1 MGAPAYTPLYLPTMR
16 PQILFPLFADVTS
29 LKGVGAKVAP
39 LVQKLAGPL
48 VRDLVFL
55 SPSGLITR
63 RRTTAAEAVEGEV
76 GVFEVEIDRLFVPS
90 KIGAP
95 LKVRASDA
103 TGFVHLIWFG
113 GSPQH
118 IDRQLPRGERRLVSG
133 KVERYN
139 GEVQILHPDWIVPL
153 EKADEIPS
161 VEAVYPATAGLGSR
175 VVRKLALAALAAAPE
190 LPEWQDAAW
199 LAARRWPG
207 WRASLEALHAPTS
220 EFDLGP
226 ESPVRQRLAYDELFA
241 HQLALA
247 RRRRARQITPAPVIT
262 PGEASATLLSA
273 LPFTLTNAQAQAL
286 VEIRRDLA
294 SGEQMG
300 RLLQGDVGSGKTA
313 VAALAMADAA
323 SSGFQ
328 AALMAPTEILARQ
341 HHQRLSP
348 MLESAGITAVLLTG
362 RDTTAERRVRLDAL
376 ATGAAQVAI
385 GTHALFQDA
394 VRFDRLAL
402 AVIDEQHRFGVN
414 ERQRLQAKGD
424 PRVGGVHLLT
434 MSATPIPRTLELTQ
448 YGELEVS
455 RLMEKP
461 PGRTPVATAV
471 LPLARIGEVAQ
482 RLKAAIEGGAQ
493 AYWICPLVAESE
505 ASDLAAAEARAADLR
520 RILKIEVGLA
530 HGQMPGAE
538 REAVMADFAD
548 GRIPLLVATTVVEVG
563 VDVPNASIMVIEH
576 ADRFGLAQLHQLR
589 GRVGRGAKASACIL
603 LYGGEDGALGE
614 TAKTRLETL
623 RRTEDGFEIA
633 EEDFR
638 LRGGGDPLGLKQ
650 SGFPAYRFADPVR
663 HRSLMLAASDD
674 ARLVLGRDPDLTS
687 ERGDAVKVLEALF
700 DWRND
705 RTGLD

>member
-1 MGAPAYTPLYLPTMR
+1 MR
-16 PQILFPLFADVTS
+16 PQILFPLFAEVSS
-29 LKGVGAKVAP
+29 LKGVGPKILP

-48 VRDLVFL
+48 VRDLAFL
-55 SPSGLITR
+55 SPSGLIVR
-63 RRTTAAEAVEGEV
+63 QPMTAATAIEGQV
-76 GVFEVEIDRLFVPS
+76 GIFEVMIDRLFVPG
-90 KIGAP
+90 KPGAP
-95 LKVRASDA
+95 IKVRASDD
-103 TGFVHLIWFG
+103 TGFVHMIWFG
-113 GSPQH
+113 GSAQH
-118 IDRQLPRGERRLVSG
+118 IDRLLPKGQKRLVSG
-133 KVERYN
+133 KVERFN
-139 GEVQILHPDWIVPL
+139 AEVQIVHPDIFTP
-153 EKADEIPS
+153 EQAGEIAAIEP
-161 VEAVYPATAGLGSR
+161 VYPATAGLSSR
-175 VVRKLALAALAAAPE
+175 VVRKLVQAALSHAAE
-190 LPEWQDAAW
+190 LPEWQDPAW
-199 LAARRWPG
+199 MAKNRWPG
-207 WRASLEALHAPTS
+207 WRAALEALHAPSS
-220 EFDLGP
+220 EP
-226 ESPVRQRLAYDELFA
+226 ELEPDAPARQRLAYDELLA

-247 RRRRARQITPAPVIT
+247 RRRRARQITPGPSIA
-262 PGEASATLLSA
+262 PGEASAQLLAA
-273 LPFTLTNAQAQAL
+273 LGFDLTDAQRQA
-286 VEIRRDLA
+286 VAEIRRDLT

-313 VAALAMADAA
+313 VAALALADTAA
-323 SSGFQ
+323 SGFQ

-341 HHQRLSP
+341 HWQRLAP
-348 MLESAGITAVLLTG
+348 MLEAAGVSTILLTG
-362 RDTTAERRVRLDAL
+362 RDTPAERRVRLAAL
-376 ATGAAQVAI
+376 ASGEARVAI

-424 PRVGGVHLLT
+424 PRTGGVHLLT

-455 RLMEKP
+455 RLTEKP
-461 PGRTPVATAV
+461 PGRTPITTAV
-471 LPLARIGEVAQ
+471 LPLARISEVAK
-482 RLKAAIEGGAQ
+482 RLKAAIDSGAQ

-505 ASDLAAAEARAADLR
+505 AIDLAAAEARAADLR

-538 REAVMADFAD
+538 REAVMAEFAD

-563 VDVPNASIMVIEH
+563 VDVPNATIMVIEH

-603 LYGGEDGALGE
+603 LYGGGDDGLGE
-614 TAKTRLETL
+614 TARLRLETL

-650 SGFPAYRFADPVR
+650 SGFPAYRFADPIR
-663 HRSLMLAASDD
+663 HRSLLLTAADD

-687 ERGDAVKVLEALF
+687 PRGEAVRVLEALF

-705 RTGLD
+705 RPGID

>member
-1 MGAPAYTPLYLPTMR
+1 MR
-16 PQILFPLFADVTS
+16 PEILFPLFAEVGT
-29 LKGVGAKVAP
+29 LKGVGPRTLP

-48 VRDLVFL
+48 VRDLLFL
-55 SPSGLITR
+55 APNGVITR
-63 RRTTAAEAVEGEV
+63 RRTEAANAVEGEV
-76 GVFEVEIDRLFVPS
+76 GVFDVIVDRMIAPGRPGVP
-90 KIGAP
+90 I
-95 LKVRASDA
+95 KVRASDD

-118 IDRQLPRGERRLVSG
+118 IERQLPRGERRLVSG
-133 KVERYN
+133 KVERFN
-139 GEVQILHPDWIVPL
+139 GEVQIVHPDWIVPL
-153 EKADEIPS
+153 DKGEEIPA
-161 VEAVYPATAGLGSR
+161 VEPVYPATQGITSR
-175 VVRKLALAALAAAPE
+175 QVRKIALSALASSPD
-190 LPEWQDAAW
+190 LPEWQDPAW
-199 LAARRWPG
+199 LAKQRWLG
-207 WRASLEALHAPTS
+207 WRAAIEALHAPTA
-220 EFDLGP
+220 ETDL
-226 ESPVRQRLAYDELFA
+226 EADAPVRQRLAYDELLA

-247 RRRRARQITPAPVIT
+247 RRRRARQTTPAPVMQ
-262 PGEASATLLSA
+262 PGAVSEALLAA
-273 LPFTLTNAQAQAL
+273 LTFRLTGAQDQA
-286 VEIRRDLA
+286 VADIRRDLA

-313 VAALAMADAA
+313 VAALVMADAA

-328 AALMAPTEILARQ
+328 SALMAPTEILARQ
-341 HHQRLSP
+341 HHQRLGP
-348 MLESAGITAVLLTG
+348 MLEAAGAPAILLTG
-362 RDTTAERRVRLDAL
+362 RDTPAERRDKLTAL
-376 ATGAAQVAI
+376 ASGAARVAI

-394 VRFDRLAL
+394 VRFHRLGL

-414 ERQRLQAKGD
+414 ERARLQAKGD
-424 PRVGGVHLLT
+424 PRTGGVHLLT

-448 YGELEVS
+448 YGELDVS
-455 RLMEKP
+455 RLTEKP

-471 LPLARIGEVAQ
+471 LPLARIGEVAR
-482 RLKAAIEGGAQ
+482 RLKTAVESGAQ

-505 ASDLAAAEARAADLR
+505 AVDLAAAEARAVDLR
-520 RILKIEVGLA
+520 RLLGGEVGLA

-548 GRIPLLVATTVVEVG
+548 GRLPVLVATTVVEVG

-614 TAKTRLETL
+614 TARQRLETL

-650 SGFPAYRFADPVR
+650 SGFPAYRYADPIR
-663 HRSLMLAASDD
+663 HRALLLAAADD
-674 ARLVLGRDPDLTS
+674 ARLVLGRDPDLLS
-687 ERGDAVKVLEALF
+687 ERGKAIQVLEALF
-700 DWRND
+700 DWKVERA
-705 RTGLD
+705 TLD

>member
-1 MGAPAYTPLYLPTMR
+1 MR
-16 PQILFPLFADVTS
+16 PQILFPMFAEVTS

-39 LVQKLAGPL
+39 LVHKLAGPL
-48 VRDLVFL
+48 VRDLLFL
-55 SPSGLITR
+55 TPNGLITR
-63 RRTTAAEAVEGEV
+63 RRTTAIDAIEGEV
-76 GVFEVEIDRLFVPS
+76 GVFDVIVDRMVAPG

-95 LKVRASDA
+95 LKVRASDE
-103 TGFVHLIWFG
+103 TGFIHLIWFG

-133 KVERYN
+133 KVERFN
-139 GEVQILHPDWIVPL
+139 NEVQIVHPDWIVPL
-153 EKADEIPS
+153 DKGEDIPA
-161 VEAVYPATAGLGSR
+161 VEPVYPATAGITSR
-175 VVRKLALAALAAAPE
+175 QIRKLALQALAAAPE
-190 LPEWQDAAW
+190 LAEWQDAAW
-199 LAARRWPG
+199 IATRRWPD
-207 WRASLEALHAPTS
+207 WHSAVQAVHAPTAPV
-220 EFDLGP
+220 DLEP
-226 ESPVRQRLAYDELFA
+226 DAPARQRLAFDELLA

-247 RRRRARQITPAPVIT
+247 RRRRARQITPAPKID
-262 PGEASATLLSA
+262 PGDASTRLLAA
-273 LPFTLTNAQAQAL
+273 LPFDLTGAQAQAL
-286 VEIRRDLA
+286 ADIRRDLA

-323 SSGFQ
+323 SSGWQ

-341 HHQRLSP
+341 HHQRLAP
-348 MLESAGITAVLLTG
+348 MFADAGLKAILLTG
-362 RDTTAERRVRLDAL
+362 RDTPAERRDRLAAL
-376 ATGAAQVAI
+376 ADGSARIAI

-394 VRFDRLAL
+394 VRFDKLAL
-402 AVIDEQHRFGVN
+402 VIIDEQHRFGVN

-424 PRVGGVHLLT
+424 PRTGGVHLLT

-482 RLKAAIEGGAQ
+482 RLKAAIETGAQ

-505 ASDLAAAEARAADLR
+505 AIDLAAAEDRAVDLR
-520 RILKIEVGLA
+520 RILNIDVGLA

-548 GRIPLLVATTVVEVG
+548 GRLPLLVATTVVEVG

-603 LYGGEDGALGE
+603 LYGGNDGGLGE
-614 TAKTRLETL
+614 TARERLETL

-638 LRGGGDPLGLKQ
+638 LRGGGDPLGLRQ
-650 SGFPAYRFADPVR
+650 SGFPAYRFADPIR
-663 HRSLMLAASDD
+663 HRSLMLAAADD
-674 ARLVLGRDPDLTS
+674 ARMILGRDPDLTS
-687 ERGDAVKVLEALF
+687 PRGEAVRVLEALF
-700 DWRND
+700 DWKAD
-705 RTGLD
+705 RTAAD

>member
-1 MGAPAYTPLYLPTMR
+1 MR
-16 PQILFPLFADVTS
+16 PEILFPLFAPVDS
-29 LKGVGAKVAP
+29 LKGVGPRTLP

-48 VRDLVFL
+48 VRDVLFL
-55 SPSGLITR
+55 GPTGVITR
-63 RRTTAAEAVEGEV
+63 RRTTAVDAVEGEV
-76 GVFEVEIDRLFVPS
+76 GVFDVIVDRMIAPGRPGV
-90 KIGAP
+90 P
-95 LKVRASDA
+95 LKVRASDD
-103 TGFVHLIWFG
+103 TGFIHLIWFG

-133 KVERYN
+133 KVERFN
-139 GEVQILHPDWIVPL
+139 NEVQIVHPDWIIPL
-153 EKADEIPS
+153 DKGEEIPA
-161 VEAVYPATAGLGSR
+161 VEPVYPATQGITSR
-175 VVRKLALAALAAAPE
+175 QVRKIALGALAVAPD

-199 LAARRWPG
+199 LAKQRWPR
-207 WRASLEALHAPTS
+207 WHAAIAALHAPS
-220 EFDLGP
+220 GEMDLTP
-226 ESPVRQRLAYDELFA
+226 DTPVRQRLAYDELLA

-247 RRRRARQITPAPVIT
+247 RRRRARKITPAPVIR
-262 PGEASATLLSA
+262 PGSVSEALLTA
-273 LPFTLTNAQAQAL
+273 LPFTLTGAQSDA
-286 VEIRRDLA
+286 VTEIRADLA

-328 AALMAPTEILARQ
+328 SALMAPTEILARQ
-341 HHQRLSP
+341 HFQRLGP
-348 MLESAGITAVLLTG
+348 MLEAAGAPALLLTG
-362 RDTTAERRVRLDAL
+362 RDTPGERREKLAAL
-376 ATGAAQVAI
+376 ASGTARVAI

-414 ERQRLQAKGD
+414 ERARLQAKGD
-424 PRVGGVHLLT
+424 PRTGGVHLLT

-455 RLMEKP
+455 RLMERP

-482 RLKAAIEGGAQ
+482 RLRAAVEAGAQ

-505 ASDLAAAEARAADLR
+505 AVDLAAAEERAVDLR
-520 RILKIEVGLA
+520 RLLKTEVGLA

-538 REAVMADFAD
+538 REAVMADFAN
-548 GRIPLLVATTVVEVG
+548 GRLPVLVATTVVEVG
-563 VDVPNASIMVIEH
+563 VDVPNATIMVIEH

-589 GRVGRGAKASACIL
+589 GRVGRGAKSSACIL
-603 LYGGEDGALGE
+603 LYGGEDGGLGE
-614 TAKTRLETL
+614 TARQRLETL
-623 RRTEDGFEIA
+623 RRSEDGFEIA

-663 HRSLMLAASDD
+663 HRSLLMAAADD
-674 ARLVLGRDPDLTS
+674 ARLVLGRDPDLMS
-687 ERGDAVKVLEALF
+687 ERGRAIQVLEALF
-700 DWRND
+700 DWKTD
-705 RTGLD
+705 RSGLD

>member
-1 MGAPAYTPLYLPTMR
+1 MLRRMR
-16 PQILFPLFADVTS
+16 PQILFPLFAGVDG
-29 LKGVGAKVAP
+29 LKGVGPKVLP

-48 VRDLVFL
+48 VRDLLFL
-55 SPSGLITR
+55 PPSGVVVR
-63 RRTTAAEAVEGEV
+63 RPMTAIDAVEGQV
-76 GVFEVEIDRLFVPS
+76 GIFEVTVDRLILPGKPGVP
-90 KIGAP
+90 I
-95 LKVRASDA
+95 KVRAIDA

-113 GSPQH
+113 GSGQH
-118 IDRQLPRGERRLVSG
+118 IDRLLPRGETRLVTG
-133 KVERYN
+133 KVERFN
-139 GEVQILHPDWIVPL
+139 NEVQIVHPDVFKPT
-153 EKADEIPS
+153 ESDEIAA
-161 VEAVYPATAGLGSR
+161 VEPVYPATQGLTSR
-175 VVRKLALAALAAAPE
+175 VVRKLVQAAMASAPD
-190 LPEWQDAAW
+190 LPEWQDPAW
-199 LAARRWPG
+199 LAKQRWSG
-207 WRASLEALHAPTS
+207 WREAIGRLHAPTG
-220 EFDLGP
+220 EADLDPGAP
-226 ESPVRQRLAYDELFA
+226 ARERLAYDELFA

-247 RRRRARQITPAPVIT
+247 RRRRARQISPAPVVA
-262 PGEASATLLSA
+262 PGEASERLLAA
-273 LPFTLTNAQAQAL
+273 LPFTLTGAQTQA
-286 VEIRRDLA
+286 VAEIRRDLA

-313 VAALAMADAA
+313 VAALALADAA
-323 SSGFQ
+323 ASGFQ

-341 HHQRLSP
+341 HYQRLAP
-348 MLESAGITAVLLTG
+348 MLEAAGVSTVLLTG
-362 RDTTAERRVRLDAL
+362 RDTAAERRPRLAAL
-376 ATGAAQVAI
+376 ASGEAKVAI

-424 PRVGGVHLLT
+424 PRTGGVHLLT

-448 YGELEVS
+448 YGELDVS
-455 RLMEKP
+455 RLTEKP
-461 PGRTPVATAV
+461 PGRTPVTTAV
-471 LPLARIGEVAQ
+471 LPLARIGEVAK
-482 RLKAAIEGGAQ
+482 RLKAALDSGAQ

-520 RILKIEVGLA
+520 RILQVEVGLA

-548 GRIPLLVATTVVEVG
+548 GRTPLLVATTVVEVG

-589 GRVGRGAKASACIL
+589 GRVGRGSKASTCLL
-603 LYGGEDGALGE
+603 LYGGGDDGLGE

-650 SGFPAYRFADPVR
+650 SGFPAYRFADPIR
-663 HRSLMLAASDD
+663 HRSLMLAAADD
-674 ARLVLGRDPDLTS
+674 ARLVLGRDPDLLS
-687 ERGDAVKVLEALF
+687 PRGEAVKVLEALF

-705 RTGLD
+705 RSGLD

>member
-1 MGAPAYTPLYLPTMR
+1 MR
-16 PQILFPLFADVTS
+16 PQILFSLFAEVTS

-48 VRDLVFL
+48 VRDLLFL
-55 SPSGLITR
+55 TPNGLITR
-63 RRTTAAEAVEGEV
+63 RRTTAVDAIEGEV
-76 GVFEVEIDRLFVPS
+76 GVFDVVIDRMFVPA

-95 LKVRASDA
+95 LKVRASDE

-133 KVERYN
+133 KVERFN
-139 GEVQILHPDWIVPL
+139 NEVQIVHPDWIVPL
-153 EKADEIPS
+153 DKGEDIPS
-161 VEAVYPATAGLGSR
+161 VEPVYPATAGLTSR
-175 VVRKLALAALAAAPE
+175 QVRKLALQALALAPDV
-190 LPEWQDAAW
+190 PEWQDTAW
-199 LAARRWPG
+199 ITARRWPG
-207 WRASLEALHAPTS
+207 WKSAIQAVHAP
-220 EFDLGP
+220 EGLADLEP
-226 ESPVRQRLAYDELFA
+226 DAPVRQRLAFDELLA

-247 RRRRARQITPAPVIT
+247 RRRRARQITPAPRIV
-262 PGEASATLLSA
+262 PGEASERLLAS
-273 LPFTLTNAQAQAL
+273 LPFKLTGAQAQAIA
-286 VEIRRDLA
+286 EIRRDLA

-323 SSGFQ
+323 SNGFQ

-341 HHQRLSP
+341 HYQRLAP
-348 MLESAGITAVLLTG
+348 MFAEAGLKAILLTG
-362 RDTTAERRVRLDAL
+362 RDTPAERRDRLAGL
-376 ATGAAQVAI
+376 ADGSARIAI

-394 VRFDRLAL
+394 VRFDRLAFV
-402 AVIDEQHRFGVN
+402 VIDEQHRFGVN

-424 PRVGGVHLLT
+424 PRIGGVHLLT

-482 RLKAAIEGGAQ
+482 RLKAAIESGAQ

-505 ASDLAAAEARAADLR
+505 AIDLAAAEDRARDLS
-520 RILKIEVGLA
+520 RILDLEVGLA
-530 HGQMPGAE
+530 HGQMPGAQ
-538 REAVMADFAD
+538 REAVMAEFAD
-548 GRIPLLVATTVVEVG
+548 GRLPLLVATTVVEVG

-603 LYGGEDGALGE
+603 LYGSSNGENGLGD
-614 TAKTRLETL
+614 TARERLETL

-638 LRGGGDPLGLKQ
+638 LRGGGDPLGLRQ
-650 SGFPAYRFADPVR
+650 SGFPAYRFADPIR
-663 HRSLMLAASDD
+663 HRSLMLAAADD
-674 ARLVLGRDPDLTS
+674 ARMILDRDPDLTS
-687 ERGDAVKVLEALF
+687 SRGEAIRILEALF
-700 DWRND
+700 DWKAD
-705 RTGLD
+705 RSAAD

>member
-1 MGAPAYTPLYLPTMR
+1 MR
-16 PQILFPLFADVTS
+16 PQILFPLFAEVSS
-29 LKGVGAKVAP
+29 LKGVGPKILP

-48 VRDLVFL
+48 VRDLAFL
-55 SPSGLITR
+55 SPSGLIMR
-63 RRTTAAEAVEGEV
+63 QPMTAANAVEGQV
-76 GVFEVEIDRLFVPS
+76 GIFEIVIDRLFVPG
-90 KIGAP
+90 KPGVPI
-95 LKVRASDA
+95 KVRASDD
-103 TGFVHLIWFG
+103 TGFVHMIWFG
-113 GSPQH
+113 GSAQH
-118 IDRQLPRGERRLVSG
+118 IDRLLPRGQKRLVSG
-133 KVERYN
+133 KVERFN
-139 GEVQILHPDWIVPL
+139 AEVQIVHPDIFTP
-153 EKADEIPS
+153 EQAGEIAAIEP
-161 VEAVYPATAGLGSR
+161 VYPATAGLSSR
-175 VVRKLALAALAAAPE
+175 VVRKLVQAALTHVPD
-190 LPEWQDAAW
+190 LPEWQDPAW
-199 LAARRWPG
+199 LAKTRWPG
-207 WRASLEALHAPTS
+207 WRAALEALHAPAC
-220 EFDLGP
+220 EP
-226 ESPVRQRLAYDELFA
+226 ELEPDAPARQRLAYDELLA

-247 RRRRARQITPAPVIT
+247 RRRRARQITPGPRIA
-262 PGEASATLLSA
+262 PGEASARLLAA
-273 LPFTLTNAQAQAL
+273 LGFDLTGAQQQA
-286 VEIRRDLA
+286 VAEIRRDLA

-313 VAALAMADAA
+313 VAALALADAA
-323 SSGFQ
+323 ASGFQ

-341 HHQRLSP
+341 HWQRLAP
-348 MLESAGITAVLLTG
+348 MLEAAGVTTILLTG
-362 RDTTAERRVRLDAL
+362 RDTPAERRTRLAAL
-376 ATGAAQVAI
+376 ASGEAKVAI

-424 PRVGGVHLLT
+424 PRTGGVHLLT

-455 RLMEKP
+455 RLNEKP
-461 PGRTPVATAV
+461 PGRTPITTAV
-471 LPLARIGEVAQ
+471 LPLARIGEVAK
-482 RLKAAIEGGAQ
+482 RLKAAIDSGAQ

-505 ASDLAAAEARAADLR
+505 TVDLAAAEARAADLR
-520 RILKIEVGLA
+520 RILKVEVGLA

-538 REAVMADFAD
+538 REAVMTDFAD

-563 VDVPNASIMVIEH
+563 VDVPNATIMVIEH

-603 LYGGEDGALGE
+603 LYGGGDDGLGE
-614 TAKTRLETL
+614 TARLRLETL

-650 SGFPAYRFADPVR
+650 SGFPAYRFADPIR
-663 HRSLMLAASDD
+663 HRSLLLAASDD

-687 ERGDAVKVLEALF
+687 PRGEAVRVLEALF

-705 RTGLD
+705 RPGID

>member
-1 MGAPAYTPLYLPTMR
+1 MLQVMR
-16 PQILFPLFADVTS
+16 PQILFPLFAEVSS
-29 LKGVGAKVAP
+29 LKGVGPKILP

-48 VRDLVFL
+48 VRDVAFL
-55 SPSGLITR
+55 SPSGLIVR
-63 RRTTAAEAVEGEV
+63 RPMTAIDAVEGQV
-76 GVFEVEIDRLFVPS
+76 GLFEIVIDRLIVPA
-90 KIGAP
+90 KPGVPI
-95 LKVRASDA
+95 KVRATDS

-113 GSPQH
+113 GSAQH
-118 IDRQLPRGERRLVSG
+118 IDRLLPKGQKRWVSG
-133 KVERYN
+133 KVERFN
-139 GEVQILHPDWIVPL
+139 NEVQIVHPDVFTP
-153 EKADEIPS
+153 EQAADIPA
-161 VEAVYPATAGLGSR
+161 VEPVYPATQGLTSR
-175 VVRKLALAALAAAPE
+175 VVRKLAQAALAHAPK

-199 LAARRWPG
+199 LAKMRWPT
-207 WRASLEALHAPTS
+207 WHEALTALHVPSMEADLLPEAPA
-220 EFDLGP
+220 
-226 ESPVRQRLAYDELFA
+226 RQRLAYDELLA
-241 HQLALA
+241 HQMALA
-247 RRRRARQITPAPVIT
+247 RRRRARKITPAPRIV
-262 PGEASATLLSA
+262 PGEASSRLLDA
-273 LPFTLTNAQAQAL
+273 LPFRLTGAQTQA
-286 VEIRRDLA
+286 VEDIRRDLA

-313 VAALAMADAA
+313 VAALALADTAA
-323 SSGFQ
+323 AGFQ
-328 AALMAPTEILARQ
+328 SALMAPTEILARQ
-341 HHQRLSP
+341 HYQRLAP
-348 MLESAGITAVLLTG
+348 LLESAGVTSLLLTG
-362 RDTTAERRVRLDAL
+362 RDTPAERRDSLAAL
-376 ATGAAQVAI
+376 TSGQAQVAI

-424 PRVGGVHLLT
+424 PRTGGVHLLT

-455 RLMEKP
+455 RLTEKP
-461 PGRTPVATAV
+461 PGRTPVTTAV
-471 LPLARIGEVAQ
+471 LPQGRIGEVAK
-482 RLKAAIEGGAQ
+482 RLKAALDSGAQ

-505 ASDLAAAEARAADLR
+505 SIDLAAAEARAADLR
-520 RILKIEVGLA
+520 RILKVEVGLA

-548 GRIPLLVATTVVEVG
+548 GRLPLLVATTVVEVG
-563 VDVPNASIMVIEH
+563 VDVPNATIMVIEH

-603 LYGGEDGALGE
+603 LYGGGDDGLGE
-614 TAKTRLETL
+614 TARLRLETL

-650 SGFPAYRFADPVR
+650 SGFPAYRFADPIR
-663 HRSLMLAASDD
+663 HRSLLMAASDD

-687 ERGDAVKVLEALF
+687 GRGEAVRVLEALF

-705 RTGLD
+705 RPPAD

>member
-1 MGAPAYTPLYLPTMR
+1 
-16 PQILFPLFADVTS
+16 
-29 LKGVGAKVAP
+29 
-39 LVQKLAGPL
+39 
-48 VRDLVFL
+48 
-55 SPSGLITR
+55 
-63 RRTTAAEAVEGEV
+63 
-76 GVFEVEIDRLFVPS
+76 
-90 KIGAP
+90 
-95 LKVRASDA
+95 
-103 TGFVHLIWFG
+103 
-113 GSPQH
+113 
-118 IDRQLPRGERRLVSG
+118 
-133 KVERYN
+133 
-139 GEVQILHPDWIVPL
+139 
-153 EKADEIPS
+153 
-161 VEAVYPATAGLGSR
+161 
-175 VVRKLALAALAAAPE
+175 VVRKLVQAALTHAPE
-190 LPEWQDAAW
+190 LPEWQDPAW
-199 LAARRWPG
+199 LAKTRWPG
-207 WRASLEALHAPTS
+207 WRAALESLHAPAS
-220 EFDLGP
+220 EP
-226 ESPVRQRLAYDELFA
+226 ELEPDAPARQRLAYDELLA

-247 RRRRARQITPAPVIT
+247 RRRRARQITPGPRIA
-262 PGEASATLLSA
+262 PGEASAQLQAA
-273 LPFTLTNAQAQAL
+273 LGFDLTGAQQQA
-286 VEIRRDLA
+286 VAEIRRDLA

-313 VAALAMADAA
+313 VAALALADAA
-323 SSGFQ
+323 ASGFQ

-341 HHQRLSP
+341 HWQRLAP
-348 MLESAGITAVLLTG
+348 LLEAAGVSTILLTG
-362 RDTTAERRVRLDAL
+362 RDTPAERRVRLAAL
-376 ATGAAQVAI
+376 ASGEAQVAI

-424 PRVGGVHLLT
+424 PRTGGVHLLT

-455 RLMEKP
+455 RLNEKP
-461 PGRTPVATAV
+461 PGRTPITTAV
-471 LPLARIGEVAQ
+471 LPLARISEVAK
-482 RLKAAIEGGAQ
+482 RLKAAIDSGAQ

-505 ASDLAAAEARAADLR
+505 AIDLAAAEARAADLR
-520 RILKIEVGLA
+520 RILRIEVGLA

-563 VDVPNASIMVIEH
+563 VDVPNATIMVIEH

-603 LYGGEDGALGE
+603 LYGGGDDGLGE
-614 TAKTRLETL
+614 TARLRLETL

-650 SGFPAYRFADPVR
+650 SGFPAYRFADPIR
-663 HRSLMLAASDD
+663 HRSLLLTAADD

-687 ERGDAVKVLEALF
+687 PRGEAVKVLEALF

-705 RTGLD
+705 RPGID

>member
-1 MGAPAYTPLYLPTMR
+1 MR
-16 PQILFPLFADVTS
+16 PQILFPLFAEVSS
-29 LKGVGAKVAP
+29 LKGVGPKILP

-48 VRDLVFL
+48 VRDVAFL
-55 SPSGLITR
+55 SPSGLIVR
-63 RRTTAAEAVEGEV
+63 QPMTAVNAVEGQV
-76 GVFEVEIDRLFVPS
+76 GIFEVMIDRLFVPG
-90 KIGAP
+90 KPGAP
-95 LKVRASDA
+95 IKVRASDD
-103 TGFVHLIWFG
+103 TGFVHMIWFG
-113 GSPQH
+113 GSAQH
-118 IDRQLPRGERRLVSG
+118 IDRLLPKGQKRLVSG
-133 KVERYN
+133 KVERFN
-139 GEVQILHPDWIVPL
+139 AEVQIVHPDIYTP
-153 EKADEIPS
+153 EQAGEIAAIEP
-161 VEAVYPATAGLGSR
+161 VYPATAGLSSR
-175 VVRKLALAALAAAPE
+175 VLRKLVQAALAHAPD
-190 LPEWQDAAW
+190 LPEWQDPAW
-199 LAARRWPG
+199 LARTRWPS
-207 WRASLEALHAPTS
+207 WRAALEALHAPTC
-220 EFDLGP
+220 EP
-226 ESPVRQRLAYDELFA
+226 ELEPDAPARQRLAYDELLA

-247 RRRRARQITPAPVIT
+247 RRRRARQITPGPRIAP
-262 PGEASATLLSA
+262 GDASEQLLAA
-273 LPFTLTNAQAQAL
+273 LGFDLTGAQRQA
-286 VEIRRDLA
+286 VAEIRRDLA

-313 VAALAMADAA
+313 VAALALADAA
-323 SSGFQ
+323 ASGFQ

-341 HHQRLSP
+341 HWQRLAP
-348 MLESAGITAVLLTG
+348 MLEAAGVSTILLTG
-362 RDTTAERRVRLDAL
+362 RDTPAERRIRLAAL
-376 ATGAAQVAI
+376 ASGEAQVAI

-424 PRVGGVHLLT
+424 PRTGGVHLLT

-455 RLMEKP
+455 RLTEKP
-461 PGRTPVATAV
+461 PGRTPITTAV
-471 LPLARIGEVAQ
+471 LPLARIGEVAK
-482 RLKAAIEGGAQ
+482 RLKAAIDSGAQ

-505 ASDLAAAEARAADLR
+505 TVDLAAAEARAADLR
-520 RILKIEVGLA
+520 RILQVEVGLA

-563 VDVPNASIMVIEH
+563 VDVPNATIMVIEH

-603 LYGGEDGALGE
+603 LYGGGDDGLGE
-614 TAKTRLETL
+614 TARLRLETL

-650 SGFPAYRFADPVR
+650 SGFPAYRFADPIR
-663 HRSLMLAASDD
+663 HRSLLLAASDD

-687 ERGDAVKVLEALF
+687 PRGEAVKVLEALF

-705 RTGLD
+705 RPGID

>member
-1 MGAPAYTPLYLPTMR
+1 MR
-16 PQILFPLFADVTS
+16 PQILFPLFAEVTS
-29 LKGVGAKVAP
+29 LKGVGAKVAL
-39 LVQKLAGPL
+39 LVQKVAGPL
-48 VRDLVFL
+48 VRDLAFL
-55 SPSGLITR
+55 SPSGVIVR
-63 RRTTAAEAVEGEV
+63 RPMTAVDAVEGEV
-76 GVFEVEIDRLFVPS
+76 GVFEVTVDRVMVPG
-90 KIGAP
+90 KPGVPIKA
-95 LKVRASDA
+95 RATDD
-103 TGFVHLIWFG
+103 TGFVHLVWFG
-113 GSPQH
+113 GSAQH
-118 IDRQLPRGERRLVSG
+118 IDRLLPRGERRLVSG
-133 KVERYN
+133 KVERFN
-139 GEVQILHPDWIVPL
+139 NEVQIVHPDIFKP
-153 EKADEIPS
+153 DEAGEIAA
-161 VEAVYPATAGLGSR
+161 VEPVYPATQGLTSR
-175 VVRKLALAALAAAPE
+175 VIRKLVRTALAQTPE

-199 LAARRWPG
+199 MTRQSWIG
-207 WRASLEALHAPTS
+207 WRAALEALHSPAGEADLAPDT
-220 EFDLGP
+220 
-226 ESPVRQRLAYDELFA
+226 PVRQRLAYDELFA

-247 RRRRARQITPAPVIT
+247 RRRRARQITPAARIA
-262 PGEASATLLSA
+262 PGEASAALMTA
-273 LPFTLTNAQAQAL
+273 LPFRLTDAQEQA
-286 VEIRRDLA
+286 VAEIRADLA

-341 HHQRLSP
+341 HFQRLAP
-348 MLESAGITAVLLTG
+348 MLEQAGVRTVLLTG
-362 RDTTAERRVRLDAL
+362 RDTQGERRERLNAL
-376 ATGAAQVAI
+376 ASGEAQVAI

-424 PRVGGVHLLT
+424 PRIGGVHLLT

-455 RLMEKP
+455 RLLEKP

-471 LPLARIGEVAQ
+471 LPLVRIGEVAR
-482 RLKAAIEGGAQ
+482 RLKAAIDGGAQ

-505 ASDLAAAEARAADLR
+505 AVDLAAAEARAADLR
-520 RILKIEVGLA
+520 RILRVEVGLA
-530 HGQMPGAE
+530 HGQMPSAE

-589 GRVGRGAKASACIL
+589 GRVGRGAKTSACIL
-603 LYGGEDGALGE
+603 LYGGQDGALGD
-614 TAKTRLETL
+614 TARERLDIL
-623 RRTEDGFEIA
+623 RRSEDGFEIA

-650 SGFPAYRFADPVR
+650 SGFPAYRFADPIR
-663 HRSLMLAASDD
+663 HRALMLAAADD
-674 ARLVLGRDPDLTS
+674 ARLVLGRDPDLLT
-687 ERGDAVKVLEALF
+687 ERGQAVQVLEALF

-705 RTGLD
+705 RSGLD

>member
-1 MGAPAYTPLYLPTMR
+1 MLRRMR
-16 PQILFPLFADVTS
+16 PQILFPLFAEVST
-29 LKGVGAKVAP
+29 LKGVGPKVLP

-48 VRDLVFL
+48 VRDLLFL
-55 SPSGLITR
+55 PPSGVVVR
-63 RRTTAAEAVEGEV
+63 RPMTAIDAVEGQV
-76 GVFEVEIDRLFVPS
+76 GIFEVTIDRLILPG
-90 KIGAP
+90 KPGAP
-95 LKVRASDA
+95 IKVRAIDG

-113 GSPQH
+113 GSGQH
-118 IDRQLPRGERRLVSG
+118 IDRLLPRGETRLVTG
-133 KVERYN
+133 KVERFN
-139 GEVQILHPDWIVPL
+139 NEVQIVHPDVFKPT
-153 EKADEIPS
+153 EADEIAA
-161 VEAVYPATAGLGSR
+161 VEPVYPATQGLTSR
-175 VVRKLALAALAAAPE
+175 VVRKLVQAAMASAPD
-190 LPEWQDAAW
+190 LPEWQDPAW
-199 LAARRWPG
+199 LAKQRWSG
-207 WRASLEALHAPTS
+207 WREAIGRLHAPTG
-220 EFDLGP
+220 EADLDPGAP
-226 ESPVRQRLAYDELFA
+226 ARERLAYDELFA

-262 PGEASATLLSA
+262 PGEASARLLAA
-273 LPFTLTNAQAQAL
+273 LPFTLTGAQAQA
-286 VEIRRDLA
+286 VAEIRRDLA

-313 VAALAMADAA
+313 VAALALADAA
-323 SSGFQ
+323 ASGFQ

-341 HHQRLSP
+341 HYQRLAP
-348 MLESAGITAVLLTG
+348 TLEAAGVPTVLLTG
-362 RDTTAERRVRLDAL
+362 RDTPAERRPRLAAL
-376 ATGAAQVAI
+376 ASGEAKVAI

-424 PRVGGVHLLT
+424 PRTGGVHLLT

-448 YGELEVS
+448 YGELDVS
-455 RLMEKP
+455 RLTEKP
-461 PGRTPVATAV
+461 PGRTPVTTAV
-471 LPLARIGEVAQ
+471 LPLARIGEVAK
-482 RLKAAIEGGAQ
+482 RLKAALDSGAQ

-520 RILKIEVGLA
+520 RILQIEVGLA

-548 GRIPLLVATTVVEVG
+548 GRTPLLVATTVVEVG

-589 GRVGRGAKASACIL
+589 GRVGRGSKASTCLL
-603 LYGGEDGALGE
+603 LYGGGDDGLGE

-650 SGFPAYRFADPVR
+650 SGFPAYRFADPIR
-663 HRSLMLAASDD
+663 HRSLMLAAADD
-674 ARLVLGRDPDLTS
+674 ARLVLGRDPDLLS
-687 ERGDAVKVLEALF
+687 PRGEAVKVLEALF

-705 RTGLD
+705 RSGLD

>member
-1 MGAPAYTPLYLPTMR
+1 MLHAMR
-16 PQILFPLFADVTS
+16 PQILFPLFAEVTS
-29 LKGVGAKVAP
+29 LKGVGAKIAP

-48 VRDLVFL
+48 VRDMLFL
-55 SPSGLITR
+55 SPSGLIVR
-63 RRTTAAEAVEGEV
+63 RRTNAAEALEGEI
-76 GVFEVEIDRLFVPS
+76 GVFDVVVDRMIAPG

-95 LKVRASDA
+95 LKVRASDE
-103 TGFVHLIWFG
+103 TGFIHLIWFG

-153 EKADEIPS
+153 DKGEEIPA
-161 VEAVYPATAGLGSR
+161 VEPIYPATAGLTSR
-175 VVRKLALAALAAAPE
+175 VVRKLAQGALAAAPE
-190 LPEWQDAAW
+190 LPEWQDPAW
-199 LAARRWPG
+199 LSARRWPG
-207 WRASLEALHAPTS
+207 WRPALEALHAPTT
-220 EFDLGP
+220 EFDLGAD
-226 ESPVRQRLAYDELFA
+226 SPVRQRLAYDELFA

-247 RRRRARQITPAPVIT
+247 RRRRARQITPAPIIA
-262 PGEASATLLSA
+262 PGDASAALMAA
-273 LPFTLTNAQAQAL
+273 LPFTLTGAQSQAL
-286 VEIRRDLA
+286 DEIRADLT

-323 SSGFQ
+323 SSNFQ

-341 HHQRLSP
+341 HFQRLSP
-348 MLESAGITAVLLTG
+348 MLDSAGVTSVLLTG
-362 RDTTAERRVRLDAL
+362 RDTPAERRERLDAL
-376 ATGAAQVAI
+376 ATGRARIAI

-424 PRVGGVHLLT
+424 PRTGGVHLLT

-471 LPLARIGEVAQ
+471 LPAARIGEVAK
-482 RLKAAIEGGAQ
+482 RLKAAIDGGAQ

-505 ASDLAAAEARAADLR
+505 VTDLAAAEARAEDLR
-520 RILKIEVGLA
+520 RILQIEVGLA
-530 HGQMPGAE
+530 HGQMPGAQ

-603 LYGGEDGALGE
+603 LYGGGDGGLGD
-614 TAKTRLETL
+614 TARERLETL

-650 SGFPAYRFADPVR
+650 SGFPAYRFADPIR
-663 HRSLMLAASDD
+663 HRSLMLAAADD

-687 ERGDAVKVLEALF
+687 PRGAAVKVLEALF

-705 RTGLD
+705 RAGLD

>member
-1 MGAPAYTPLYLPTMR
+1 MR
-16 PQILFPLFADVTS
+16 PQILFPLFAEVST
-29 LKGVGAKVAP
+29 LKGVGPKVLP
-39 LVQKLAGPL
+39 LVRKLAGPL
-48 VRDLVFL
+48 VRDVLFL
-55 SPSGLITR
+55 SPSGLIIR
-63 RRTTAAEAVEGEV
+63 RPMTAVDAAEGQV
-76 GVFEVEIDRLFVPS
+76 GVFEVMVDRLIVPG
-90 KIGAP
+90 KPGAP
-95 LKVRASDA
+95 IKVRASDD

-113 GSPQH
+113 GSAQH
-118 IDRQLPRGERRLVSG
+118 IDRLLPKGQKRLVSG
-133 KVERYN
+133 KVERFN
-139 GEVQILHPDWIVPL
+139 NEVQIVHPDIFPP
-153 EKADEIPS
+153 EQADEIAA
-161 VEAVYPATAGLGSR
+161 VEAVYPATQGLTSR
-175 VVRKLALAALAAAPE
+175 VVRKLVQGALTHATD
-190 LPEWQDAAW
+190 LPEWQDPAW
-199 LAARRWPG
+199 LARNRWPN
-207 WRASLEALHAPTS
+207 WREALAALHAPAS
-220 EFDLGP
+220 EFDLSADTPG
-226 ESPVRQRLAYDELFA
+226 RQRLAYDELLA

-247 RRRRARQITPAPVIT
+247 RRRRARQITPAPRVA
-262 PGEASATLLSA
+262 PGEPSARLLAA
-273 LPFTLTNAQAQAL
+273 LPFTLTGAQARA
-286 VEIRRDLA
+286 VEDIRRDLA

-313 VAALAMADAA
+313 VAALALTDVAA
-323 SSGFQ
+323 SGFQ

-341 HHQRLSP
+341 HFQRLGP
-348 MLESAGITAVLLTG
+348 LLEAAGVATVLLTG
-362 RDTTAERRVRLDAL
+362 RDTPADRRARLAAL
-376 ATGAAQVAI
+376 ASGEAAVAI

-424 PRVGGVHLLT
+424 PRTGGVHLLT

-455 RLMEKP
+455 RLTEKP
-461 PGRTPVATAV
+461 PGRTPVTTAV
-471 LPLARIGEVAQ
+471 LPQTRIGEVAK
-482 RLKAAIEGGAQ
+482 RLKAAIDGGAQ

-520 RILKIEVGLA
+520 RILKIDVGLA

-538 REAVMADFAD
+538 REAVMTDFAD
-548 GRIPLLVATTVVEVG
+548 GRLPLLVATTVVEVG
-563 VDVPNASIMVIEH
+563 VDVPNATIMVIEH

-589 GRVGRGAKASACIL
+589 GRVGRGTKASACIL
-603 LYGGEDGALGE
+603 LYGGGDDGLGE

-663 HRSLMLAASDD
+663 HRSMLLAAADD

-687 ERGDAVKVLEALF
+687 PRGEAVRVLEALF

-705 RTGLD
+705 RSGLD